1 MESFLGE
8 RGGEGK
14 VCASLLWSE
23 VNFWS
28 VTNLFTRYSR
38 CWQWDAYVYLYIDW
52 VSFPRLIT
60 EALSLSFSFYSLYEF
75 FITTFVRLSFFFLFF
90 FPFFLFSLSL
100 SPPLKRRWI
109 VNWSFQMCCVV
120 SFNLW
125 VSFNF
130 PPVIKYYK
138 SFVIGSTSII
148 ATTTITIII
157 TTITIRVSL
166 SCYFSSRKERWEDK
180 RREKSSF
187 PFQNTIIELALSPSS
202 NWNLSQGKKLQGKKL
217 EIAINIIVNHDEKG
231 GNRSS
236 FQDKKKKATDWL
248 NNWETKVGFKINNK
262 VNFKTINRLTRKRG
276 LSIFQEAIFTSLHL
290 YSRLCWTCWSRVN
303 TQ

>member
-1 MESFLGE
+1 MRRLRIF
-8 RGGEGK
+8 
-14 VCASLLWSE
+14 
-23 VNFWS
+23 
-28 VTNLFTRYSR
+28 
-38 CWQWDAYVYLYIDW
+38 VYW
-52 VSFPRLIT
+52 
-60 EALSLSFSFYSLYEF
+60 
-75 FITTFVRLSFFFLFF
+75 LSFFSQAYYRGSLSLFLFLFSLWIFYYDFRPSLFF
-90 FPFFLFSLSL
+90 FSVFFSPSFFSLSL
-100 SPPLKRRWI
+100 SLSLLPWKDVESLIDRFK
-109 VNWSFQMCCVV
+109 CVV
-120 SFNLW
+120 LCLLTW

-202 NWNLSQGKKLQGKKL
+202 NWNLSQGRKLQGKKL

-276 LSIFQEAIFTSLHL
+276 LSIFQEAIFTSLHPL
-290 YSRLCWTCWSRVN
+290 LPPLLNLLIPCKHAIIPRLGNLRSFQSDLHISWLNASKRWNYKRKCVKRRW
-303 TQ
+303 

>member
-1 MESFLGE
+1 MRRLRIFVYWLSFF
-8 RGGEGK
+8 
-14 VCASLLWSE
+14 S
-23 VNFWS
+23 
-28 VTNLFTRYSR
+28 
-38 CWQWDAYVYLYIDW
+38 QAYYR
-52 VSFPRLIT
+52 VS
-60 EALSLSFSFYSLYEF
+60 LSLSLSLSILF
-75 FITTFVRLSFFFLFF
+75 MNFLLRLSSVSLFF
-90 FPFFLFSLSL
+90 FPSFFSLSL
-100 SPPLKRRWI
+100 SLLPWKDVESLIDRFK
-109 VNWSFQMCCVV
+109 CVV
-120 SFNLW
+120 LCLLTW

>member
-1 MESFLGE
+1 MRRLRIF
-8 RGGEGK
+8 
-14 VCASLLWSE
+14 
-23 VNFWS
+23 
-28 VTNLFTRYSR
+28 
-38 CWQWDAYVYLYIDW
+38 VYW
-52 VSFPRLIT
+52 
-60 EALSLSFSFYSLYEF
+60 
-75 FITTFVRLSFFFLFF
+75 LSFFSQAYYRVSLSLFL
-90 FPFFLFSLSL
+90 FLFSLWIFYYDFRPSLFFFSVFFSLPSFL

-202 NWNLSQGKKLQGKKL
+202 NWNLSQGRKLQGKKL
-217 EIAINIIVNHDEKG
+217 EIAINIVVNHDEKG
-231 GNRSS
+231 GNRNP
-236 FQDKKKKATDWL
+236 FQDKKKSH
-248 NNWETKVGFKINNK
+248 
-262 VNFKTINRLTRKRG
+262 G
-276 LSIFQEAIFTSLHL
+276 LIK
-290 YSRLCWTCWSRVN
+290 
-303 TQ
+303 